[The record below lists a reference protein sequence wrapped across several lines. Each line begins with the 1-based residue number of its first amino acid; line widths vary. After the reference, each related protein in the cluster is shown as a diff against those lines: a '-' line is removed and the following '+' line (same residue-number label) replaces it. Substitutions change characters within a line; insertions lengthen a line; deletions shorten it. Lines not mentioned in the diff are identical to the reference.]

1 VYELFETRD
10 KGQNTR
16 SVVRSLDLKAGKII
30 LMGDSGGD
38 GPHFEWGAKSG
49 AFLIGSMT
57 KPSLDNY
64 CRKKNIAINLR
75 FGLDY
80 SRGDKKDPQKELEI
94 NYMDLATTIEEIV
107 NR

>member
-1 VYELFETRD
+1 
-10 KGQNTR
+10 
-16 SVVRSLDLKAGKII
+16 
-30 LMGDSGGD
+30 
-38 GPHFEWGAKSG
+38 
-49 AFLIGSMT
+49 MT

-80 SRGDKKDPQKELEI
+80 SRGEKKDPQKELEI